1 MALFDDKLNKFR
13 STALE
18 QGFGEDEVNSF
29 LDSPEVKKIMELQ
42 RQQSMPQLPEMDAVE
57 GENYVFSDQ
66 ELDSGFTGFNE
77 PSGISPADMEPGGF
91 TGAAGFTGIS
101 QLKPKPSLKKGATG
115 KSVLP
120 KKFAINT
127 KFGARSRADVFSG
140 GINYGTDIGTPVG
153 TQVNAPEGQWVAKS
167 AYGNS
172 PNNGYIGNGTNQGYG
187 NSVLLQNRET
197 GEQMRFSHLS
207 PGVDVKPGQIVNGG
221 QSIGR
226 TGLSG
231 NTSGQHLD
239 LEYYDAGG
247 RLRDVFKSKY
257 RKLFG

>member
-1 MALFDDKLNKFR
+1 MALFDDKLEKFR

-18 QGFGEDEVNSF
+18 QGFGEDEINSF
-29 LDSPEVKKIMELQ
+29 LETPEIKKIMEMS
-42 RQQSMPQLPEMDAVE
+42 RQQGVPQLPEMDAVE

-66 ELDSGFTGFNE
+66 EL
-77 PSGISPADMEPGGF
+77 SGIREFNQQPDIEPGGF
-91 TGAAGFTGIS
+91 TGASGFTGIS
-101 QLKPKPSLKKGATG
+101 QFKPKKSMATG
-115 KSVLP
+115 KNVLP

-153 TQVNAPEGQWVAKS
+153 TQVNAPEGKWVAKS

-187 NSVLLQNRET
+187 NSVLLQNTMT
-197 GEQMRFSHLS
+197 GEKIRFSHLS
-207 PGVDVKPGQIVNGG
+207 PGVDVRPGQMIEGG

-247 RLRDVFKSKY
+247 NLRDVFKSKY
-257 RKLFG
+257 RNLFG